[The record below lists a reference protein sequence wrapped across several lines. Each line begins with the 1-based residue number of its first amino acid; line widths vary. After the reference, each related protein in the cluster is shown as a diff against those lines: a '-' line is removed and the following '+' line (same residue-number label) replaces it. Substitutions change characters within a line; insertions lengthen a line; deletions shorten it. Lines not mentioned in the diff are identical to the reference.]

1 MKKFYFLTLALI
13 CAFVANAAVTIY
25 AKKANGLSS
34 NANLYYW
41 EGGLNVGWPGE
52 AAKATEVID
61 GETYWKWTINP
72 IDKFNIIFNN
82 GSGQTADINGLSNTQ
97 SVYKFEVKNDWEKIE
112 KLLAYLANDKDIKVL
127 ALKEAVKE
135 VFDK

>member
-72 IDKFNIIFNN
+72 TNKFNIIFNN

-97 SVYKFEVKNDWEKIE
+97 SVYKFEVKNDWSYE
-112 KLLAYLANDKDIKVL
+112 VL
-127 ALKEAVKE
+127 IGQVAEYRS
-135 VFDK
+135 FSN